1 MRRLI
6 VFNSVTTDG
15 YFTDKKADMSWAH
28 KSDPE
33 FNSFT
38 EENAKSGG
46 ELVFGRVTYEMMKSF
61 WPTENARQM
70 FPVVAEQMNKAKKVV
85 FSRTLDKADWN
96 NTRLIKGDLVDEVRK
111 LKNEPGDDLVIMGS
125 GTIVSQLTDARLI
138 DEYQMVVNP
147 IVLGDGRTMFDGI
160 KEKLNLKLTG
170 TRAFKNGN
178 VLMSYEAAAKE
189 ASATSQ

>member
-1 MRRLI
+1 MRKLI

-15 YFTDKKADMSWAH
+15 YFTDKNNDMSWAH

-61 WPTENARQM
+61 WPTDNARKM
-70 FPVVAEQMNKAKKVV
+70 FPVLAEQMNNAKKIV

-96 NTRLIKGDLVDEVRK
+96 NTRLIKGDLAEEVRK
-111 LKNEPGDDLVIMGS
+111 LKNQSGDDLVIMGS
-125 GTIVSQLTDARLI
+125 GSIVAQLTDAHLI
-138 DEYQMVVNP
+138 DEYQMIENP
-147 IVLGDGRTMFDGI
+147 IALGDGRTMFDGI
-160 KEKLNLKLTG
+160 KEKLDLKLTN
-170 TRAFKNGN
+170 TRPFKNGN
-178 VLMSYEAAAKE
+178 VLLSYERA
-189 ASATSQ
+189 

>member
-1 MRRLI
+1 MRKLI

-15 YFTDKKADMSWAH
+15 YFTDKNGDMSWAH

-46 ELVFGRVTYEMMKSF
+46 ELIFGRVTYEMMKSF
-61 WPTENARQM
+61 WPTEKARQM
-70 FPVVAEQMNKAKKVV
+70 FPVVAEQMNEAKKVV
-85 FSRTLDKADWN
+85 FSRTLDKADWD
-96 NTRLIKGDLVDEVRK
+96 NTRLIKGDLTDEVQK
-111 LKNEPGDDLVIMGS
+111 LKNEPGPDLVIMGS
-125 GTIVSQLTDARLI
+125 GSIVSQLTDARLI
-138 DEYQMVVNP
+138 DEYQMMVNP

-170 TRAFKNGN
+170 TRAFTNGN
-178 VLMSYEAAAKE
+178 VLMSYEATAKE
-189 ASATSQ
+189 ASAGSL

>member
-1 MRRLI
+1 MRKLI
-6 VFNSVTTDG
+6 VFNSVTIDG
-15 YFTDKKADMSWAH
+15 YFTDKNGDMSWAH

-33 FNSFT
+33 MNSFT

-70 FPVVAEQMNKAKKVV
+70 FPVVADEMNQAKKVV

-96 NTRLIKGDLVDEVRK
+96 NTRLIKGNLVEEMRK
-111 LKNEPGDDLVIMGS
+111 LKNEPGPDLVIMGS
-125 GTIVSQLTDARLI
+125 GSIVSQLTDARLI
-138 DEYQMVVNP
+138 DEYQMLVNP
-147 IVLGDGRTMFDGI
+147 IALGDGRTMFDGI
-160 KEKLNLKLTG
+160 KEKLNLKLTA

-178 VLMSYEAAAKE
+178 VLVSYEAAAQE
-189 ASATSQ
+189 ASATAR